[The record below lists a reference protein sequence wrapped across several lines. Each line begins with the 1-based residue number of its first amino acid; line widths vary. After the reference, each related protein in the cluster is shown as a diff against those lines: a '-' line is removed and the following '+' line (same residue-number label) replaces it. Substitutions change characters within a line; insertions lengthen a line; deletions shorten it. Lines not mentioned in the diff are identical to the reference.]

1 MGMVF
6 QRFGLLPHRTVLD
19 NAAYGLEIQGLAR
32 QERRK
37 RAAEWIEAVG
47 LAGYE
52 GAFPSQLSGGQQQRV
67 GLARALATNAD
78 ILLMDE
84 PFSALDP
91 LIRAEMQDL
100 LATLQARLRKTIV
113 FVTHDLAEALR
124 LGDRIGIL
132 KDGRIAQVGSPTEVL
147 LNPADAYVRA
157 FVANAKRACILPV
170 AAVPCPMGSGG

>member
-6 QRFGLLPHRTVLD
+6 QRFGLLPHWTVLD
-19 NAAYGLEIQGLAR
+19 NAAYGLKIQGPAR
-32 QERRK
+32 QERRQ
-37 RAAEWIEAVG
+37 RAAEWLEAVG

-52 GAFPSQLSGGQQQRV
+52 EVFPSQLSGGQQQRV
-67 GLARALATNAD
+67 GFARALATNAD

-124 LGDRIGIL
+124 LGDRIAIL